1 MSHFTFVDVPDDE
14 FEVPATRWERRRRI
28 RRWVALAAAAAVATT
43 LVGWAGA
50 QLVTHRCRWLDFS
63 LTKTGG
69 ECVGVTAEKAF
80 VFDAANHDPAYAD
93 VIHKIADE
101 NQWVRDQ
108 WEQPDPRARRPY
120 VRVALMMPMSS
131 TPDSPLTPGVVL
143 HSLQGAY
150 TALYRANHRPGV
162 RDNTPLV
169 QLLLANIGSSQAQWR
184 QVVAALAPMARQKH
198 PLVAVVGLGVS
209 IPETRLAA
217 AELGK
222 NGIPT
227 VGAVLSGTDIV
238 ADRLFK
244 VSPANPDYATA
255 LRQYL
260 AAHPDLRRGFLVW
273 DSSSEDNHVR
283 TLREALEQRLS
294 DYIQS
299 RRAPYIGRLKRSEG
313 ETPVLFARSVDAIC
327 QTQPD
332 VVFFAGRVRDL
343 PDFIRSLAHRPCG
356 TARRLTIMTGS
367 ASVSSIEETK
377 GAIDDL
383 KSGNIDLL
391 YAASTD
397 AASWVRGA
405 GQPPNH
411 FAAFYQV
418 FHDELGFADASLRDG
433 YAIMHHDAVLMAVW
447 ATRLVTEQE
456 GGAATPENTFA
467 MMQDLSHAAVPGAS
481 GTLSFD
487 GQDKGWPTG
496 KPVPVVRVPA
506 DGSAITP
513 VHITRD

>member
-1 MSHFTFVDVPDDE
+1 VSHFTFVDVPDNQFD
-14 FEVPATRWERRRRI
+14 VPATRWERRRRF
-28 RRWVALAAAAAVATT
+28 RRWVALAVAAAVATT

-63 LTKTGG
+63 LAKAGS

-80 VFDAANHDPAYAD
+80 VFDAANHDAAYAD

-131 TPDSPLTPGVVL
+131 TPDSTYSPGVVL

-150 TALYRANHRPGV
+150 TALRRANHGTGV

-169 QLLLANIGSSQAQWR
+169 QLLLANIGSRQAQWR
-184 QVVAALAPMARQKH
+184 QVVAALAPMARQEH

-227 VGAVLSGTDIV
+227 VGGALSGTDIV

-244 VSPANPDYATA
+244 VSPANTDYATA

-260 AAHPDLRRGFLVW
+260 DKHPKLRRGFLVW
-273 DSSSEDNHVR
+273 DRNNEDSHPR
-283 TLREALEQRLS
+283 TLREALEQRLPN
-294 DYIQS
+294 YIQGRQS
-299 RRAPYIGRLKRSEG
+299 YTGRLTRSEG
-313 ETPVLFARSVDAIC
+313 ETPGLFARPVDEIC
-327 QTQPD
+327 HAQPD
-332 VVFFAGRVRDL
+332 VVFFAGRSRDL
-343 PDFIRSLAHRPCG
+343 PGFIRSLAHRYCG
-356 TARRLTIMTGS
+356 TSRRLTIMTGS
-367 ASVSSIEETK
+367 TSVSSIEESE
-377 GAIDDL
+377 GAIENL
-383 KSGNIDLL
+383 KAGNIDLL
-391 YAASTD
+391 HAGSTD
-397 AASWVRGA
+397 AANWVRGT
-405 GQPPNH
+405 GQPPDH
-411 FAAFYQV
+411 FADFYQV

-433 YAIMHHDAVLMAVW
+433 YAIVHHDAVLTAVW
-447 ATRLVTEQE
+447 ATRLVTEQ
-456 GGAATPENTFA
+456 GGPATPDNTSA
-467 MMQDLSHAAVPGAS
+467 MMQDLSHAGAVPGAS

-487 GQDKGWPTG
+487 DRRKGWPTG
-496 KPVPVVRVPA
+496 RPVPIVRVPA
-506 DGSAITP
+506 DGSVPITP
-513 VHITRD
+513 VYITPG

>member
-1 MSHFTFVDVPDDE
+1 MSHFTFVDVLDDE
-14 FEVPATRWERRRRI
+14 FEAPATRWERRRRI
-28 RRWVALAAAAAVATT
+28 RRWVALAAAAAMTTT
-43 LVGWAGA
+43 LVGWAGT

-63 LTKTGG
+63 LSKAGD

-131 TPDSPLTPGVVL
+131 TPDSTYSPGVVL

-150 TALYRANHRPGV
+150 TALRRANHGTGV

-169 QLLLANIGSSQAQWR
+169 QLLLANIGSRQAQWR
-184 QVVAALAPMARQKH
+184 QVVAALAPMARQEH

-209 IPETRLAA
+209 IPEARLAA

-222 NGIPT
+222 NSIPT
-227 VGAVLSGTDIV
+227 VGALSGTDIV

-244 VSPANPDYATA
+244 VSPSNTDYVAA

-260 AAHPDLRRGFLVW
+260 DTHRDLRRGFLVW
-273 DSSSEDNHVR
+273 NKNNEDSHTR
-283 TLREALEQRLS
+283 TLREALEQRLPN
-294 DYIQS
+294 YIQGRQS
-299 RRAPYIGRLKRSEG
+299 YTGRLKRGEG
-313 ETPVLFARSVDAIC
+313 ETPGLFARPVDEICQAQADVVLFA
-327 QTQPD
+327 
-332 VVFFAGRVRDL
+332 GRPRDL
-343 PDFIRSLAHRPCG
+343 PDLIRSLVDRYCG
-356 TARRLTIMTGS
+356 TGRRLTIMTG
-367 ASVSSIEETK
+367 AIAVSSIEESH
-377 GAIDDL
+377 GAIENL

-391 YAASTD
+391 HAASTD
-397 AASWVRGA
+397 AANWVRGT
-405 GQPPNH
+405 GQPPDH
-411 FAAFYQV
+411 FADFHRV
-418 FHDELGFADASLRDG
+418 FRDELGFADASLRDG
-433 YAIMHHDAVLMAVW
+433 YAIVHHDAVLMAVW
-447 ATRLVTEQE
+447 ATRLVTEQ
-456 GGAATPENTFA
+456 GGTATPANTFA
-467 MMQDLSHAAVPGAS
+467 MMQSLSHAGAVPGAS

-487 GQDKGWPTG
+487 DQRKGWPTG

-506 DGSAITP
+506 DGSDPITP
-513 VHITRD
+513 VYITRD